1 MSKIMFTRDISSEGI
16 LRLYKKYNY
25 KLEGKILAKIHSGE
39 KGNQNYLHP
48 SLFKDLINYL
58 DVTLGECNT
67 AYEGSRHNNDVHL
80 KLLKEHGWLDFK
92 FDLLDKEGPDYV
104 LDIPNGLKIKKNYVG
119 KDILNYDS
127 LLVFT
132 HFKGH
137 PMGGF
142 GGSLKQLSIGCAS
155 SFGKKYIHGAGVT
168 SGNTWATKQEDFIA
182 SMADAAYS
190 IDKLFKNKVIYINV
204 LKNMSVDCDCC
215 AVAEDP
221 CLKDIGVLISTDP
234 LAIDKCSLDLIKASG
249 DKGLDHF
256 LERVSSKK
264 GELIF
269 KYGNELGIGS
279 LDYELIDI
287 DIR

>member
-1 MSKIMFTRDISSEGI
+1 MSKIMFTKDISSEGI
-16 LRLYKKYNY
+16 LRLYKEYNY
-25 KLEGKILAKIHSGE
+25 KLKGKILAKIHSGE
-39 KGNQNYLHP
+39 EGNQNYLHP

-67 AYEGSRHNNDVHL
+67 AYEGSRHNNEVHL
-80 KLLKEHGWLDFK
+80 NLLKRHGWLDYK
-92 FDLLDKEGPDYV
+92 FDLLDKEGPDYCI
-104 LDIPNGLKIKKNYVG
+104 DIPNGLKIKKNYVG

-142 GGSLKQLSIGCAS
+142 GGSLKQLSIGFAS

-168 SGNTWATKQEDFIA
+168 TGNTWETKQEDFIA

-190 IDKLFKNKVIYINV
+190 VDKLFKNKVVYINV

-234 LAIDKCSLDLIKASG
+234 LAIDKCSLDLIKASN
-249 DKGLDHF
+249 DKGLEHF
-256 LERVSSKK
+256 LERVNSKK
-264 GELIF
+264 GELIL
-269 KYGNELGIGS
+269 KDGEELGIGS

-287 DIR
+287 DNK